1 MEKIPAPKEF
11 REYLR
16 KIGRKGGKAR
26 LTKMT
31 PEKRQDIARLAGIKS
46 AEVRARKK
54 VATENSTPP
63 VAKKS
68 GTKKREK

>member
-1 MEKIPAPKEF
+1 MAKIPAPKEF

-31 PEKRQDIARLAGIKS
+31 PEKRQEIARLAGVKS
-46 AEVRARKK
+46 AEVRAGKK
-54 VATENSTPP
+54 AAGEKSTPTA
-63 VAKKS
+63 AKQS
-68 GTKKREK
+68 GSKKPDK